1 MLKKSKKRLAW
12 ICYITLLAAVFLYL
26 LFPANAVKKYLEHQ
40 VRKASDNAVSLEIAS
55 VRPGFPPCLVIG
67 EAALVYRQMDA
78 LETGRTILSPA
89 YRKLPGIFD
98 TLDFKISLGEGRALG
113 WVAMKDASG
122 SEADNSFYI
131 RLENADLE
139 SIVLIRNMSGHT
151 VSGSLDGTIEF
162 NGGFAGQTG
171 GSGTIELTASQCTIA
186 MQEAVFG
193 IKQLT
198 FESIETDLEIE
209 GQQVNIRQ
217 IELKGNQVSARGT
230 GRILIRRPFENS
242 RIQISATVRPNPTL
256 ARAMGGLL
264 PEKFTSGEGLS
275 LRIAGSLNQPSWQIR

>member
-26 LFPANAVKKYLEHQ
+26 LFPANAVKKHLEHQ

-55 VRPGFPPCLVIG
+55 VRPGFPPCLVID
-67 EAALVYRQMDA
+67 EATLVHRQMDA

-98 TLDFKISLGEGRALG
+98 IIDFEISLGDGRALG
-113 WVAMKDASG
+113 WVATEDARNT
-122 SEADNSFYI
+122 DNSFHL

-139 SIVLIRNMSGHT
+139 SIVLIQNMSGHT

-162 NGGFAGQTG
+162 NGGFTGQTG
-171 GSGTIELTASQCTIA
+171 GSGTIELTASQCTVA

-242 RIQISATVRPNPTL
+242 RIQISATVRPNPAL
-256 ARAMGGLL
+256 ARAMEGLL
-264 PEKFTSGEGLS
+264 PERSTSGGDIS
-275 LRIAGSLNQPSWQIR
+275 LRIAGTLKQPSWQIR

>member
-12 ICYITLLAAVFLYL
+12 VCYITVLAAVFLYL
-26 LFPANAVKKYLEHQ
+26 LFPANAVKKHLEHQ
-40 VRKASDNAVSLEIAS
+40 VQKASDNAVAVEIAS
-55 VRPGFPPCLVIG
+55 VRPGFPPCLVID
-67 EAALVYRQMDA
+67 EATLVYRQTDA

-98 TLDFKISLGEGRALG
+98 TLDFEISLGEGRALG

-122 SEADNSFYI
+122 SEADNAFHI
-131 RLENADLE
+131 RLENADLQN
-139 SIVLIRNMSGHT
+139 IVLIRNMSGHT

-171 GSGTIELTASQCTIA
+171 GSGTIDLEASQCTVA
-186 MQEAVFG
+186 LQQAVFG

-198 FESIETDLEIE
+198 FQSIEANLEIE
-209 GQQVNIRQ
+209 DQQVNIRQ
-217 IELKGNQVSARGT
+217 IELKGNLVSARGT

-242 RIQISATVRPNPTL
+242 RVQISATVRPHPTL

-264 PEKFTSGEGLS
+264 PEKSTGGKGIS
-275 LRIAGSLNQPSWQIR
+275 LRIAGTLNQPSWQIR

>member
-12 ICYITLLAAVFLYL
+12 ICYITVLAAVFLYL
-26 LFPANAVKKYLEHQ
+26 LFPAGAVKKYLEHQ
-40 VRKASDNAVSLEIAS
+40 VWKASDNAVSLEIAS
-55 VRPGFPPCLVIG
+55 VRPGFPPCLVID
-67 EAALVYRQMDA
+67 EAILIYRQMDA

-98 TLDFKISLGEGRALG
+98 TLDFTIGLGEGRALG
-113 WVAMKDASG
+113 WVAMEDARGSG
-122 SEADNSFYI
+122 ADKSFHL

-162 NGGFAGQTG
+162 DGAFPGQA
-171 GSGTIELTASQCTIA
+171 GSGTIELAASQCTVA
-186 MQEAVFG
+186 LQEAVFG

-198 FESIETDLEIE
+198 FQLIETNLEIE
-209 GQQVNIRQ
+209 DQQVNIRQ
-217 IELKGNQVSARGT
+217 IELKGNQFSGDGT

-242 RIQISATVRPNPTL
+242 RIQISATVRPHPAL
-256 ARAMGGLL
+256 ARAMEGLL
-264 PEKFTSGEGLS
+264 PEQFTGGGDIS
-275 LRIAGSLNQPSWQIR
+275 LRIAGSLKQPSWQIR